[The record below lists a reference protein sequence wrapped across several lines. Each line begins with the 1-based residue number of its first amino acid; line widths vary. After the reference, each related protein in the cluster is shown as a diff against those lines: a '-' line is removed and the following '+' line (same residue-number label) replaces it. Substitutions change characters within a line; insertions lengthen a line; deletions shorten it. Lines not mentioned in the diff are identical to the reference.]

1 MKSRYLG
8 HDEDGAPRRV
18 EFAGKS
24 FPKGVFIDVSHLADP
39 SQAKVLAKLRANP
52 YFETSDDALTAAEE
66 AAIEDVNGPAETS
79 EPGAPAAHGDKAG
92 VIAALEA
99 MQAKH
104 PEVKF
109 SAKMGVEKLQG
120 ILEAAQFEYG
130 DDD

>member
-1 MKSRYLG
+1 MKAKYLG
-8 HDEDGAPRRV
+8 VPSKDDDGPRRV
-18 EFAGKS
+18 GFCGLS
-24 FPKGVFIDVSHLADP
+24 FPRSVFIDVSDVPPKLI
-39 SQAKVLAKLRANP
+39 AKLDANP
-52 YFETSDDALTAAEE
+52 YFEVSNEALTKDDIAAAE
-66 AAIEDVNGPAETS
+66 AVNGQAEEDA